1 MGNTASKENPTP
13 RPSPEEIEAMLK
25 KCDTTNV
32 MAYLKEW
39 FSSPATAIINESTG
53 ETLLHIVVRLESSFL
68 FREIIERGADVNTKC
83 SSGLVPLAIA
93 LFNNCSNTGIICS
106 LLARMDYDGIN
117 EVISDTRC
125 PPINHFYGNSNK
137 CQLFYLAAK
146 GAKVEVLERLLKDHG
161 ADIDIDMRCSV
172 GSTPLHGAL
181 YYGALENVEYLA
193 KSGADC
199 NLTNKNGHTPY
210 SEILHETRARP
221 YDALD
226 SVCNPEVIPTFLS
239 KVQPTE
245 KTIQAWSQRPQAH
258 LEAEIEKFT
267 RLNNRACVAGIL
279 SAMELDE
286 SGFTTCAG
294 AALVHSPEF
303 LSAVVNLPC
312 LTPSLFKSC
321 LESQNVS
328 SPQHPCGESTIFAS
342 LTESNSSFLMPL
354 MNHCF
359 GIDAN

>member
-193 KSGADC
+193 KAGARGDVV
-199 NLTNKNGHTPY
+199 NLRGY
-210 SEILHETRARP
+210 SP
-221 YDALD
+221 YDELKGG
-226 SVCNPEVIPTFLS
+226 CNTRDIPTFLAG
-239 KVQPTE
+239 VVPTE
-245 KTIQAWSQRPQAH
+245 HTMNRWRDMSLENLEEEKT
-258 LEAEIEKFT
+258 KFANV
-267 RLNNRACVAGIL
+267 NNSVCVASIL
-279 SAMELDE
+279 SIIGDRE
-286 SGFTTCAG
+286 T
-294 AALVHSPEF
+294 
-303 LSAVVNLPC
+303 VN
-312 LTPSLFKSC
+312 
-321 LESQNVS
+321 
-328 SPQHPCGESTIFAS
+328 
-342 LTESNSSFLMPL
+342 
-354 MNHCF
+354 
-359 GIDAN
+359 